1 MTDDPRELAR
11 RARVAK
17 FEKLKQHAQITTA
30 AELLAKHKL
39 PASVAEIEA
48 GEKPGYPKRQME
60 LFPTVRS
67 RTVCTQSWRDGSG
80 KPLPRAQLST

>member
-48 GEKPGYPKRQME
+48 GEKPETTNGIISNRSFADGLYPVLAR
-60 LFPTVRS
+60 
-67 RTVCTQSWRDGSG
+67 WRWETS
-80 KPLPRAQLST
+80 P